1 MKKSIRK
8 RLNKKKIPFIVRKHH
23 LEAQYNSGKL
33 IIDVGI
39 DPQNINEK
47 VTRLRRKCVY
57 DEMMNR
63 GSISVTQRNCA
74 ERYAILC
81 EKAFGQSSS
90 TYARISHWLK
100 EGKISGGNWEPIPSQ
115 HDAYNKLLS
124 IWQEIGHYHLDILNM
139 IILGNMRCKEISQL
153 LKLNLNYTMGQVLSA
168 FILLEEALEKNN
180 SMLK

>member
-1 MKKSIRK
+1 MKKSIKK
-8 RLNKKKIPFIVRKHH
+8 RINKKKLPFIVRKHH

-90 TYARISHWLK
+90 IYARISHWLK

-115 HDAYNKLLS
+115 HDAYSKLLS
-124 IWQEIGHYHLDILNM
+124 IWQEIGRYHLDILNM
-139 IILGNMRCKEISQL
+139 IILGNMKCKEISQL
-153 LKLNLNYTMGQVLSA
+153 IITKKNIASFFFLIIF
-168 FILLEEALEKNN
+168 FIFKQF
-180 SMLK
+180 